1 MSKHLFLLAGVSSLT
16 LFAGVARA
24 ADAAAPDSGSTV
36 GEIVVTADKA
46 GLLEKRPNN
55 TVFGIDKPLI
65 DTPRSASF
73 VSNLT
78 LERYGILTIDKL
90 MAVSPGTYTASY
102 YGVPGSLNIRGTL
115 AENYFRGFKRIEDRG
130 TYATPIGDAAQIEIV
145 RGPPSPL
152 YGPGKVGG
160 MLNFIPKSANADGAY
175 ITEPTGEVTGT
186 FGSYAKKNVTGQVGL
201 PIKLGSSIQGGVYAY
216 GEVEDSDSFYRGIHP
231 RRQTAEVSFDFDL
244 GNGWSTAFG
253 GMYYHSDGDVQTP
266 GWNRLT
272 QDLIDHGTYITGRNT
287 VLVDSNHDGRLEPTE
302 ISPGGFY
309 PFTTAL
315 YTPFFGFPPAVDP
328 RFVLDTGVGTTHL
341 DPRTVFVSSAD
352 FSKTHTGTLYYNRVK
367 DLGGHRTLK
376 MQLFYDELN
385 NSRFVSYGFPAHYNA
400 HTIEAR
406 VTYNFEVN
414 PSDFITSKNFVG
426 ASYKY
431 YSGHQME
438 TYNSGLIS
446 LDRRD
451 LAFGPTPTD
460 IFDSP
465 FTTGDNGLGWETDVH
480 SHYHDAGVFFTSDI
494 VVGEKLDL
502 VLGGRYDGYGVT
514 ARDNG
519 VFVFC
524 PTLPG
529 ANCAIDNSAGKGKFS
544 YSASATYHLPWG
556 FMPYITYARDN
567 ALEVAQAGN
576 LTPQQVINDGWLSNS
591 ELEEAGLKF
600 QLLDKTLIGSLALY
614 HQKRT
619 QLAGLNNVSQPTIGK
634 GFEYEFRWVANKNF
648 SFTLTGNLQHTEIIG
663 PDHSIAYIPASTAQT
678 SGVDGYG
685 GAFLTFDFSTL
696 PGRGGNYNY
705 SLIPH
710 ATGSIFG
717 TYTSDD
723 YAWGRIG
730 GTLGVSWATKTSGL
744 VQDAVT
750 YPAYAVVNGSL
761 VYNKGPYEAS
771 LNIDNL
777 LDKLYFT
784 PDQDTYANIGAIP
797 GRGREWR
804 ITLKRKF

>member
-16 LFAGVARA
+16 LFSAGLARA
-24 ADAAAPDSGSTV
+24 AEAAASDSGSTV

-46 GLLEKRPNN
+46 GLLEKRPSS

-175 ITEPTGEVTGT
+175 ITEPTGEITGT
-186 FGSYAKKNVTGQVGL
+186 FGSYSKKNVTGQVGL
-201 PIKLGSSIQGGVYAY
+201 PIKMGGIQGGVYAY

-266 GWNRLT
+266 GWNRIT
-272 QDLIDHGTYITGRNT
+272 QDLINNGTYITGHNT
-287 VLVDSNHDGRLEPTE
+287 TLVDSNHDGRLEPTE
-302 ISPGGFY
+302 VSPGGFY
-309 PFTTAL
+309 PFTTSL

-341 DPRTVFVSSAD
+341 DPRTVFISSAD
-352 FSKTHTGTLYYNRVK
+352 FSKTHTETLYYDLVK
-367 DLGGHRTLK
+367 DLGEHRTLK
-376 MQLFYDELN
+376 MQLFDDELN

-400 HTIEAR
+400 HTIESR
-406 VTYNFEVN
+406 VTYNFEFN
-414 PSDFITSKNFVG
+414 PSDFITSKNFIG
-426 ASYKY
+426 ASYTY
-431 YSGHQME
+431 YTGHQME

-451 LAFGPTPTD
+451 LSVGATPTD

-465 FTTGDNGLGWETDVH
+465 FTTGDNGLGWETDIH
-480 SHYHDAGVFFTSDI
+480 SHYHDTGVFFTSDI

-519 VFVFC
+519 IFVFC
-524 PTLPG
+524 AAADHCEL
-529 ANCAIDNSAGKGKFS
+529 DHSAGKGKFS

-576 LTPQQVINDGWLSNS
+576 LTPQQVINGSWLSSS

-600 QLLDKTLIGSLALY
+600 QLLNKTLIGSLALY
-614 HQKRT
+614 HQTRT
-619 QLAGLNNVSQPTIGK
+619 QLSGLNNVSQPTIGK

-648 SFTLTGNLQHTEIIG
+648 SFTLTGNLQHTEVIG
-663 PDHSIAYIPASTAQT
+663 PDHSVAYIPASTALT
-678 SGVDGYG
+678 SGINGYG

-696 PGRGGNYNY
+696 PGRAGNYNY

-744 VQDAVT
+744 VQNAVT
-750 YPAYAVVNGSL
+750 YPAYAIVNGSL

-784 PDQDTYANIGAIP
+784 PDQDVYANIGALP

-804 ITLKRKF
+804 IMLKRKF